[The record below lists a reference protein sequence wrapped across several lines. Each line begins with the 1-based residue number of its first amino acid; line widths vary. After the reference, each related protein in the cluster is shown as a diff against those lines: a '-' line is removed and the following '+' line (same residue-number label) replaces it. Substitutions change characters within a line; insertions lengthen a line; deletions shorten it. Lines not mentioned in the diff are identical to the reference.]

1 VDEPVSADV
10 LRALAH
16 PLRLAALV
24 ALEARQQTTTEL
36 AAQLGVTE
44 PELMHHLVILRGA
57 GLVQDT
63 APQGHLRPATG
74 GWTMIA
80 AHLRRLQDDTSG

>member
-1 VDEPVSADV
+1 MDEPVSADV

-24 ALEARQQTTTEL
+24 ALEAREQTTTEL

-57 GLVQDT
+57 GLVQD
-63 APQGHLRPATG
+63 AAARGRLRPAAG
-74 GWTMIA
+74 GWTTIA
-80 AHLRRLQDDTSG
+80 AHLRRLQDDASG